1 MFVLGLLI
9 SIILYILVEAGLIVL
24 SSFYIWLPL
33 LVVTAIFIIRLI
45 AVIFVIV
52 VLDRDSN
59 IKINWK

>member
-9 SIILYILVEAGLIVL
+9 SIILYILVEAGLLVL
-24 SSFYIWLPL
+24 SSFYVWLPL
-33 LVVTAIFIIRLI
+33 LVVTAIFIVRLI

-52 VLDRDSN
+52 VLGRNSN